1 MNKITESCFHCAEPI
16 PPGSDITVTV
26 DEHNIPVCCHGCKAV
41 AEFIQAGNLEQYY
54 RFRDSKSNKI
64 NEDDL
69 SRMDDWLAFDQRESY
84 WGELRADGNRSLPVL
99 IEGLHCAACIWL
111 LRTALVKNKGVK
123 DVQIDLSSGFA
134 KITWSAE
141 QIKLSELM
149 QTMQRLGYQPH
160 LMGEG
165 RNIEVLR
172 KTRNKAIIRLL
183 VAGLGMMQ
191 VMTYT
196 VGLYAADFSTISAEM
211 RRFLEGISLL
221 VATPVVFFS
230 GQTFFIGAWNG
241 IKMRRP
247 GMDLPVAI
255 ALILAWTA
263 SVYNYMRGEGSL
275 YFDSVVMFVFLLLLA
290 RFLEFSLRRKS
301 ADLGNALSRLLPE
314 IAYRLEGEEH
324 SLGTENA
331 ENEKPLAVPIA
342 DIKSGD
348 LVLIPKGHTVPV
360 DGEVVCG
367 TSLLDE
373 SFLSGESLP
382 RPIAQAQLVLAG
394 SVNLGDPITIRT
406 TACGEATAISALGRT
421 LLEAQLHKP
430 KVAEQAD
437 RIASWFVSA
446 VLLIS
451 FSAYIAW
458 QFINPALA
466 FEVALATLVVTCPC
480 ALSLATPASLA
491 AASRRLMK
499 AGLVIVKT
507 NAIDVLASI
516 QRVVFDK
523 TGTLTRGKL
532 RIEKINALQASW
544 SVERISALA
553 TAMERQSEHPLATA
567 FADLES
573 AGFQPQELKIHV
585 GQGIEAWVNGQCY
598 RLGELSFVNAINQTP
613 ENIAK
618 QADGIGATPNIGIQI
633 FIGDANAVFGQIILV
648 DEIRPEAGAT
658 IQQLQCSQ
666 LEVSILSGDSEQEV
680 QRIAQSLNISDW
692 QARKLPANK
701 LEIIRAYQQNGER
714 VLMVG
719 DGVNDAPVLA
729 GADVSMAMGSAT
741 HLAKSSA
748 DFIVT
753 ANSINTIVEA
763 HTIAKFTSRVIK
775 QNLGWS
781 LMYNLLAVPLAVSG
795 LLAPWM
801 AVIGMS
807 LSSLVV
813 ILNSMRISHV
823 KTDPARVI

>member
-1 MNKITESCFHCAEPI
+1 MSKAIESCFHCTEPI
-16 PPGSDITVTV
+16 PSGCDISV
-26 DEHNIPVCCHGCKAV
+26 ELEGQSLPVCCHGCKAV

-54 RFRDSKSNKI
+54 RFRDSNSSKV
-64 NEDDL
+64 NEDYL
-69 SRMDDWLAFDQRESY
+69 SRLDDWLAFDQREAY
-84 WGELRADGNRSLPVL
+84 WGELCADGNRSLPVL

-111 LRTALVKNKGVK
+111 LRTALVKKKGVK
-123 DVQIDLSSGFA
+123 EVQIDLSSGFA
-134 KITWSAE
+134 KIIWSAD

-149 QTMQRLGYQPH
+149 QTMQQLGYQPH
-160 LMGEG
+160 LMGED
-165 RNIEVLR
+165 RNIEVFR
-172 KTRNKAIIRLL
+172 KARNKAIIRLL

-196 VGLYAADFSTISAEM
+196 VGLYAGDFSTISDDM

-241 IKMRRP
+241 IKARRP

-255 ALILAWTA
+255 ALILAWSA
-263 SVYNYMRGEGSL
+263 SIYNYMRGEGAL

-301 ADLGNALSRLLPE
+301 ADLSNALSRLLPE
-314 IAYRLEGEEH
+314 IAYRLQTKAVEPEEIV
-324 SLGTENA
+324 TD
-331 ENEKPLAVPIA
+331 KPVAVPIA
-342 DIKSGD
+342 DLVKGD

-360 DGEVVCG
+360 DGEVVAG
-367 TSLLDE
+367 KSLLDE
-373 SFLSGESLP
+373 AFLSGESLP
-382 RPIAQAQLVLAG
+382 RTVVEGQQVLAG
-394 SVNLGDPITIRT
+394 SVNLGDPISIRT

-430 KVAEQAD
+430 KVAETAD

-451 FSAYIAW
+451 STAWVVW
-458 QFINPALA
+458 QFIDPTKA
-466 FEVALATLVVTCPC
+466 FDVALATLVVTCPC

-507 NAIDVLASI
+507 NAIDVLAGI

-523 TGTLTRGKL
+523 TGTLTQGKL
-532 RIEKINALQASW
+532 RIEKVNALRSDWKIEQ
-544 SVERISALA
+544 ISALA

-573 AGFQPQELKIHV
+573 AGYQPQELKIYA
-585 GQGIEAWVNGQCY
+585 GQGIEAKLNQQCY
-598 RLGELSFVNAINQTP
+598 RLGELSFVNAIN
-613 ENIAK
+613 ENPLK
-618 QADGIGATPNIGIQI
+618 LTNKLGENENGETIGVQI
-633 FIGDANAVFGQIILV
+633 FIGDSAGVFGQIILV
-648 DEIRPEAGAT
+648 DEVRPEAAAT
-658 IQQLQCSQ
+658 IRQLQLAQ
-666 LEVSILSGDSEQEV
+666 LKITMLSGDSEAEV
-680 QRIAQSLNISDW
+680 ARIARLLNINDW
-692 QARKLPANK
+692 QARKLPENK
-701 LEIIRAYQQNGER
+701 LEIIRAYQQDGER

-763 HTIAKFTSRVIK
+763 HTISQFTSRIIK

-795 LLAPWM
+795 FLDPWM

-807 LSSLVV
+807 LSSIVV
-813 ILNSMRISHV
+813 ILNAMRISRV
-823 KTDPARVI
+823 KPAPQA